1 MQGKG
6 DTLAVKAVGLEGGE
20 NSFHGEPRVVDAAQ
34 QRTVFADGGEQCV
47 WRKGYL
53 GLESEGAPV
62 DWRNLRIKELPST
75 GATAEQSAP
84 VAEAK

>member
-1 MQGKG
+1 MATHAIADDEQSLLRF
-6 DTLAVKAVGLEGGE
+6 TRSVS
-20 NSFHGEPRVVDAAQ
+20 SFSARTRPRSVRPKQSNVS
-34 QRTVFADGGEQCV
+34 GGEQCV

-62 DWRNLRIKELPST
+62 DWRNIRIKEMPST